1 LRDIGSI
8 SSFSRVLSLGT
19 LLLALIGFLGVML
32 SAVLALSAA
41 SARRAGVLADLAS
54 RSNSTV
60 DLLLSAASH
69 WAAERGSM
77 NGALNAQAPVAEY
90 GWVAAPASGGW
101 PLDRA
106 CHPAFV
112 WHQALNGKERRK
124 PAQMHANFS
133 RCHVLYSFWQP
144 STRPIELQINQL
156 DRGAQSECLKRR
168 CFSLE
173 GWSTCCGIALA
184 IIGLGNV
191 SAFLRGLSLSGIN
204 HAPTT
209 DRRPRK
215 EPVAMPLLRR
225 SNRNTPTALIL
236 AAE

>member
-112 WHQALNGKERRK
+112 CTKRSMAKSGGSPRK
-124 PAQMHANFS
+124 CM
-133 RCHVLYSFWQP
+133 
-144 STRPIELQINQL
+144 PIFRVAMFCIV
-156 DRGAQSECLKRR
+156 S
-168 CFSLE
+168 
-173 GWSTCCGIALA
+173 
-184 IIGLGNV
+184 GNHP
-191 SAFLRGLSLSGIN
+191 
-204 HAPTT
+204 HAP
-209 DRRPRK
+209 
-215 EPVAMPLLRR
+215 
-225 SNRNTPTALIL
+225 
-236 AAE
+236 